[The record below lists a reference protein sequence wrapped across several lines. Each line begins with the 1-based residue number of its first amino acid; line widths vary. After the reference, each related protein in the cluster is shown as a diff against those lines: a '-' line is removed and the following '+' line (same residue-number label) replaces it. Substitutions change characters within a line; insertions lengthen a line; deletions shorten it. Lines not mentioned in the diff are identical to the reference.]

1 MLVGAPWGCAKR
13 VPRHRHHPQHP
24 ASTQRLK
31 LIQSLSPP
39 RLRDGSVSTSHEK
52 RCHVHPSWT
61 LLDFLSARV
70 ALCVCVCVGCVWHVQ
85 IQPIAWHGCCF
96 SSASTAA
103 DTCSA
108 ADPAQAQ
115 LTLLKCSCPS
125 PCSQSQ
131 PSNSGINA
139 SPTVSTPRTGPVTS
153 RSKKCESSCPWTP
166 MPIPSP

>member
-1 MLVGAPWGCAKR
+1 MLPGDVKAAYLSAPS
-13 VPRHRHHPQHP
+13 P
-24 ASTQRLK
+24 ASSILK
-31 LIQSLSPP
+31 FSPP
-39 RLRDGSVSTSHEK
+39 RPSRCQHFPREAVSCS
-52 RCHVHPSWT
+52 S
-61 LLDFLSARV
+61 LLDPPGLLERTRSGV
-70 ALCVCVCVGCVWHVQ
+70 ALCVCVGCVWHVQ